1 MAVDIN
7 SLLKQ
12 YASPWDTHFDYVDQA
27 GNVYGRG
34 YDSYQDAIRKL
45 AFSTGLQ
52 EYAPQAAIGPSG
64 TPGFDDY
71 RDGAPATP
79 QQWSHEILNPGPT
92 PYDYPGIGDTPST
105 GGVAAG
111 PRFNS
116 MQELYDNL
124 MTQQDSP
131 LTYESREKY
140 GRELTEGQLQNMYA
154 RYASGDLKGAVPDWM
169 YHRAAYNEMPTNAGY
184 SKEQPAGGYLL
195 TGEKALIGSTPVFG
209 ADGKITGYKINMNP
223 EHIRGADTSG
233 RVRSS
238 TNGATIF
245 DPSMVQYLTN
255 AGDGYGFLDASNVD
269 KFGYRSAGN
278 STYNKEKN
286 FFDKYMPGAIISAS
300 LAGLGG
306 ALSGAEWA
314 TGVAEGASGTAG
326 ATGGTGMFDWLGDAG
341 SWISDLFGDSG
352 AAAEGLSDSFW
363 SDWMSGGATDSGGLL
378 GNWQNAIPDFT
389 NYSGQMTEIPGL
401 AQSFPQIPW
410 DSSLGTI
417 QTALASNPGILNN
430 IYQQA
435 VNDPMGTAAK
445 AYRALQSTGMLSG
458 GLQAVGGY
466 LAGNAAQDAAKTSAQ
481 AQIEAARIAADA
493 AKFKPVGVTTRFGQ
507 SNFTKDAQ
515 GNVTSAGYNMPADI
529 KAMQD
534 SLLGAA
540 PGMLSQFTGSQAATA
555 PMGVGAQR
563 AMSLGN
569 QYLNTD
575 PMAQAKKYYDDQQ
588 AIMATGRARDQAG
601 ALTGEFNRGTYGL
614 ATGATGM
621 MGAANPRLEAMYNAQ
636 RQQDLQAAANA
647 TQGGMDY
654 AKFGAGLVGTGGNML
669 RDMYGTQTAAYS
681 PFATA
686 MTGAQN
692 IEGLGQN
699 ALDMSIN
706 IGKTASPA
714 QAGSLL
720 GQGMLG
726 AAQTMQQANQ
736 YSPWGTALMN
746 AGNAL
751 NTMQQPQQQQQQY
764 AFNPF
769 TGVRL

>member
-1 MAVDIN
+1 V
-7 SLLKQ
+7 
-12 YASPWDTHFDYVDQA
+12 
-27 GNVYGRG
+27 G
-34 YDSYQDAIRKL
+34 
-45 AFSTGLQ
+45 
-52 EYAPQAAIGPSG
+52 
-64 TPGFDDY
+64 
-71 RDGAPATP
+71 
-79 QQWSHEILNPGPT
+79 
-92 PYDYPGIGDTPST
+92 
-105 GGVAAG
+105 
-111 PRFNS
+111 
-116 MQELYDNL
+116 
-124 MTQQDSP
+124 
-131 LTYESREKY
+131 
-140 GRELTEGQLQNMYA
+140 
-154 RYASGDLKGAVPDWM
+154 
-169 YHRAAYNEMPTNAGY
+169 
-184 SKEQPAGGYLL
+184 
-195 TGEKALIGSTPVFG
+195 
-209 ADGKITGYKINMNP
+209 
-223 EHIRGADTSG
+223 
-233 RVRSS
+233 
-238 TNGATIF
+238 
-245 DPSMVQYLTN
+245 
-255 AGDGYGFLDASNVD
+255 
-269 KFGYRSAGN
+269 KFGYKSIGN
-278 STYNKEKN
+278 STYSKEKN
-286 FFDKYMPGAIISAS
+286 FMDKYMPGAIISAS

-326 ATGGTGMFDWLGDAG
+326 ATGGTGMFDWIGDAG

-507 SNFTKDAQ
+507 SQFIKDAN
-515 GNVTSAGYNMPADI
+515 GNVVSAGYNVTPDI

-534 SLLGAA
+534 SLIGAA

-601 ALTGEFNRGTYGL
+601 ALTGEFNRSTYGL

-621 MGAANPRLEAMYNAQ
+621 MGAANPRLEALYNAQ
-636 RQQDLQAAANA
+636 RQQDLQAAAQA

-654 AKFGAGLVGTGGNML
+654 AKFGSTMTGLGGDML
-669 RDMYGTQTAAYS
+669 KSMYGTQTAAYD
-681 PFATA
+681 PYKTA
-686 MTGAQN
+686 MGGAQT

-699 ALDMSIN
+699 ALDLSVNM
-706 IGKTASPA
+706 GKVASPA
-714 QAGSLL
+714 QSGQLL

-746 AGNAL
+746 AGNTL
-751 NTMQQPQQQQQQY
+751 NTMNQPQNQ
-764 AFNPF
+764 NPTYDPSRF
-769 TGVRL
+769 RLVPFGN

>member
-1 MAVDIN
+1 MAIDIN
-7 SLLKQ
+7 SLIKK
-12 YASPWDTHFDYVDQA
+12 YANPWDTSYNYLDPTGA
-27 GNVYGRG
+27 ILGKG
-34 YDSYQDAIRKL
+34 YDSYEDAIRKL
-45 AFSTGLQ
+45 AFTSGLQ
-52 EYAPQAAIGPSG
+52 THAAQAAVAPSGDYFFNGDPGQGQPWNPGSAATPEQYSWNQYQDHPEFRFEGIGVDPGQDTNFVAPSG
-64 TPGFDDY
+64 TP
-71 RDGAPATP
+71 
-79 QQWSHEILNPGPT
+79 
-92 PYDYPGIGDTPST
+92 
-105 GGVAAG
+105 
-111 PRFNS
+111 RFNTK
-116 MQELYDNL
+116 QELYDYL
-124 MTQQDSP
+124 MGQPGDALS
-131 LTYESREKY
+131 YESKEKY
-140 GRELTEGQLQNMYA
+140 VRDLTEGQLQNMYA
-154 RYASGDLKGAVPDWM
+154 RYASGNLVGAVPDWT
-169 YHRAAYNEMPTNAGY
+169 YHREAYNTQNTPGLFTEAPKSGYRIAG
-184 SKEQPAGGYLL
+184 ER
-195 TGEKALIGSTPVFG
+195 ALVGSTPVFG
-209 ADGKITGYKINMNP
+209 DDGKIVGYKINLSPDHVNL
-223 EHIRGADTSG
+223 ADTSG
-233 RVRSS
+233 RVQSS
-238 TNGATIF
+238 TNGATLF
-245 DPSMVQYLTN
+245 DTSLKDFAVPM
-255 AGDGYGFLDASNVD
+255 GDGTAFVKAEDISKLAYS
-269 KFGYRSAGN
+269 STGN
-278 STYNKEKN
+278 STYSKDPN
-286 FFDKYMPGAIISAS
+286 FFDKYMPGLIQSAAIGGT

-306 ALSGAEWA
+306 AFGGTA
-314 TGVAEGASGTAG
+314 TGS
-326 ATGGTGMFDWLGDAG
+326 TGGTGMFDGLGDWF
-341 SWISDLFGDSG
+341 SNLFSDSG

-507 SNFTKDAQ
+507 SQFIKDAN
-515 GNVTSAGYNMPADI
+515 GNVVSAGYNVTPDI

-534 SLLGAA
+534 SLIGIA

-588 AIMATGRARDQAG
+588 AIMATGRARDKAG

-751 NTMQQPQQQQQQY
+751 NTMQQPQQQQTSGY
-764 AFNPF
+764 MFNPF

>member
-12 YASPWDTHFDYVDQA
+12 YTSPWDTSFSYVDA
-27 GNVYGRG
+27 SGNVLGKG
-34 YDSYQDAIRKL
+34 YDSYEDAIRKL
-45 AFSTGLQ
+45 AFTSGLTYQAPSAATWEWTADGLST
-52 EYAPQAAIGPSG
+52 
-64 TPGFDDY
+64 TP
-71 RDGAPATP
+71 
-79 QQWSHEILNPGPT
+79 E
-92 PYDYPGIGDTPST
+92 
-105 GGVAAG
+105 VAAG
-111 PRFNS
+111 YGHSALQTPVSTEGVDMFRTNPGQMFATE
-116 MQELYDNL
+116 QELYDYL
-124 MTQQDSP
+124 MGMEGSP
-131 LTYESREKY
+131 LTFESREKY
-140 GRELTEGQLQNMYA
+140 GRDLTEGQLQNMYA
-154 RYASGDLKGAVPDWM
+154 LYAGGKITGPVNDWRSSRLAYFNPDNVSGVSLSGDLAM
-169 YHRAAYNEMPTNAGY
+169 
-184 SKEQPAGGYLL
+184 
-195 TGEKALIGSTPVFG
+195 IGSEPVFG
-209 ADGKITGYKINMNP
+209 EDGKITGYKVNMNP
-223 EHIRGADTSG
+223 AHINGADTSG
-233 RVRSS
+233 RVKSS
-238 TNGATIF
+238 SNGATIF
-245 DPSMVQYLTN
+245 NPSMLELLTP
-255 AGDGYGFLDASNVD
+255 AGGDYALLNVAD
-269 KFGYRSAGN
+269 VGKFGYKSIGN
-278 STYNKEKN
+278 STYSKEKN
-286 FFDKYMPGAIISAS
+286 FMDKYMPGAIISAS

-314 TGVAEGASGTAG
+314 TGVAGGAGGTAG

-507 SNFTKDAQ
+507 SQFIKDAN
-515 GNVTSAGYNMPADI
+515 GNVVSAGYNVTPDI

-534 SLLGAA
+534 SLIGAA

-751 NTMQQPQQQQQQY
+751 NTMQQPQQQQTSGY
-764 AFNPF
+764 MFNPF

>member
-52 EYAPQAAIGPSG
+52 EYAPQAAQAGSG
-64 TPGFDDY
+64 TPGIDY
-71 RDGAPATP
+71 SDPTPAIP

-105 GGVAAG
+105 GAVAAG

-116 MQELYDNL
+116 KQELYDHL
-124 MTQQDSP
+124 MGMQDSP

-140 GRELTEGQLQNMYA
+140 GRALTEGQLQNMYA
-154 RYASGDLKGAVPDWM
+154 RYAVGDLKGAVPDWT
-169 YHRAAYNEMPTNAGY
+169 YHRSAYNEMPTAAGY
-184 SKEQPAGGYLL
+184 SKEQPAGGYSL
-195 TGEKALIGSTPVFG
+195 TGEQALIGSTPVFG

-223 EHIRGADTSG
+223 EHINFADTSG
-233 RVRSS
+233 RVKSS

-269 KFGYRSAGN
+269 KFGYRSVGN

-326 ATGGTGMFDWLGDAG
+326 ATGGTGMFDWIGDAG

-507 SNFTKDAQ
+507 SQFIKDAN
-515 GNVTSAGYNMPADI
+515 GNVVSAGYNVTPDI

-534 SLLGAA
+534 SLIGAA

-751 NTMQQPQQQQQQY
+751 GSMQQPQQQQQY

>member
-1 MAVDIN
+1 MATIDQILSNALSLGGGGGSDPLSHVVGFKPDIEN
-7 SLLKQ
+7 RVVKVQNGNILAALREASYLPASADKYTSRFSQ
-12 YASPWDTHFDYVDQA
+12 YFNTASQKLGEGFSSIQMISDTDNTNWQNMTAGPVYLATTSSGKKYVIEVPHSPGGGMLDWQTSPKDGWIGLGLGDLGGE
-27 GNVYGRG
+27 GNEELG
-34 YDSYQDAIRKL
+34 Y
-45 AFSTGLQ
+45 
-52 EYAPQAAIGPSG
+52 
-64 TPGFDDY
+64 
-71 RDGAPATP
+71 
-79 QQWSHEILNPGPT
+79 
-92 PYDYPGIGDTPST
+92 
-105 GGVAAG
+105 AAG
-111 PRFNS
+111 GS
-116 MQELYDNL
+116 MI
-124 MTQQDSP
+124 P
-131 LTYESREKY
+131 LNQFR
-140 GRELTEGQLQNMYA
+140 G
-154 RYASGDLKGAVPDWM
+154 
-169 YHRAAYNEMPTNAGY
+169 
-184 SKEQPAGGYLL
+184 
-195 TGEKALIGSTPVFG
+195 FG
-209 ADGKITGYKINMNP
+209 
-223 EHIRGADTSG
+223 
-233 RVRSS
+233 
-238 TNGATIF
+238 
-245 DPSMVQYLTN
+245 
-255 AGDGYGFLDASNVD
+255 
-269 KFGYRSAGN
+269 
-278 STYNKEKN
+278 
-286 FFDKYMPGAIISAS
+286 PGAAVVLDNINPS
-300 LAGLGG
+300 
-306 ALSGAEWA
+306 
-314 TGVAEGASGTAG
+314 GASG
-326 ATGGTGMFDWLGDAG
+326 LG
-341 SWISDLFGDSG
+341 SI
-352 AAAEGLSDSFW
+352 
-363 SDWMSGGATDSGGLL
+363 GGLL
-378 GNWQNAIPDFT
+378 GAGI
-389 NYSGQMTEIPGL
+389 GL
-401 AQSFPQIPW
+401 ATGMPWLGSAIGALSDGELSGGDLLGLGLSGIGAAGGLDGLFGGAAGTGGSMFEGLGDWFSNLFSSGSDTASGMLGSVGSGASEFASSIASAADPIEAMYQTMAATGTTSVTDAAAALGFNSANAMLGAINPSWLSAGSSFLT
-410 DSSLGTI
+410 D
-417 QTALASNPGILNN
+417 AAK
-430 IYQQA
+430 QA
-435 VNDPMGTAAK
+435 VNKLTSSGGAGG
-445 AYRALQSTGMLSG
+445 LLSG
-458 GLQAVGGY
+458 GLQALGGY
-466 LAGNAAQDAAKTSAQ
+466 LSGNAATDASKTAAQ

-507 SNFTKDAQ
+507 SQFIKDAN
-515 GNVTSAGYNMPADI
+515 GNVVSAGYNVTPDI

-534 SLLGAA
+534 SLIGIA

-699 ALDMSIN
+699 ALDMSVN

-714 QAGSLL
+714 QSGALL

-751 NTMQQPQQQQQQY
+751 NTMQQPQQQQTSGY
-764 AFNPF
+764 MFNPF

>member
-1 MAVDIN
+1 
-7 SLLKQ
+7 
-12 YASPWDTHFDYVDQA
+12 
-27 GNVYGRG
+27 
-34 YDSYQDAIRKL
+34 
-45 AFSTGLQ
+45 
-52 EYAPQAAIGPSG
+52 
-64 TPGFDDY
+64 
-71 RDGAPATP
+71 
-79 QQWSHEILNPGPT
+79 
-92 PYDYPGIGDTPST
+92 
-105 GGVAAG
+105 
-111 PRFNS
+111 
-116 MQELYDNL
+116 
-124 MTQQDSP
+124 
-131 LTYESREKY
+131 
-140 GRELTEGQLQNMYA
+140 
-154 RYASGDLKGAVPDWM
+154 
-169 YHRAAYNEMPTNAGY
+169 
-184 SKEQPAGGYLL
+184 
-195 TGEKALIGSTPVFG
+195 
-209 ADGKITGYKINMNP
+209 
-223 EHIRGADTSG
+223 
-233 RVRSS
+233 
-238 TNGATIF
+238 
-245 DPSMVQYLTN
+245 
-255 AGDGYGFLDASNVD
+255 
-269 KFGYRSAGN
+269 
-278 STYNKEKN
+278 
-286 FFDKYMPGAIISAS
+286 
-300 LAGLGG
+300 
-306 ALSGAEWA
+306 
-314 TGVAEGASGTAG
+314 
-326 ATGGTGMFDWLGDAG
+326 MFDWIGDAG

-507 SNFTKDAQ
+507 SQFIKDAN
-515 GNVTSAGYNMPADI
+515 GNVVSAGYNVTPDI
-529 KAMQD
+529 KAMQN
-534 SLLGAA
+534 SLIGAA

-699 ALDMSIN
+699 ALDMSVN

-746 AGNAL
+746 AGNTL
-751 NTMQQPQQQQQQY
+751 NTMNQPQNQ
-764 AFNPF
+764 NPTYDPSRF
-769 TGVRL
+769 RLVPFGN

>member
-1 MAVDIN
+1 MNYEYPAISQPTASIEDWFTTETYRSPFGYIN
-7 SLLKQ
+7 DP
-12 YASPWDTHFDYVDQA
+12 YAGKRFDYLYQGDPIDNPV
-27 GNVYGRG
+27 G
-34 YDSYQDAIRKL
+34 SYNYTPSAKGDYAYL
-45 AFSTGLQ
+45 STGLDETTGYQ
-52 EYAPQAAIGPSG
+52 KVGPYTPKINYGAGVQRVMTGAGGQPGWGPKQQKYADRFGQYFSTMEDKI
-64 TPGFDDY
+64 
-71 RDGAPATP
+71 GAPIHNIELLQSHDPNSATGKGGYIFKASTQDGKQYIVEMP
-79 QQWSHEILNPGPT
+79 HSPGGGFF
-92 PYDYPGIGDTPST
+92 DYNTSGMPGWKSLG
-105 GGVAAG
+105 
-111 PRFNS
+111 
-116 MQELYDNL
+116 L
-124 MTQQDSP
+124 
-131 LTYESREKY
+131 
-140 GRELTEGQLQNMYA
+140 
-154 RYASGDLKGAVPDWM
+154 GDLGGEG
-169 YHRAAYNEMPTNAGY
+169 NERIP
-184 SKEQPAGGYLL
+184 
-195 TGEKALIGSTPVFG
+195 GS
-209 ADGKITGYKINMNP
+209 
-223 EHIRGADTSG
+223 S
-233 RVRSS
+233 
-238 TNGATIF
+238 
-245 DPSMVQYLTN
+245 
-255 AGDGYGFLDASNVD
+255 
-269 KFGYRSAGN
+269 
-278 STYNKEKN
+278 
-286 FFDKYMPGAIISAS
+286 SAS
-300 LAGLGG
+300 YIPIEQFKGLPGSSIVSLANVNPQGSSGLG
-306 ALSGAEWA
+306 AL
-314 TGVAEGASGTAG
+314 
-326 ATGGTGMFDWLGDAG
+326 
-341 SWISDLFGDSG
+341 
-352 AAAEGLSDSFW
+352 
-363 SDWMSGGATDSGGLL
+363 GGLL
-378 GNWQNAIPDFT
+378 GAGI
-389 NYSGQMTEIPGL
+389 GL
-401 AQSFPQIPW
+401 ATGMPFLGSAIGALSDGELSGGDLLGLGLSGIGAAGGLDGLFGGAAGTGGSMFEGLGDWFSNLFSSGSDTASGMLGSVGSGASEFASSIASAADPIEAMYQTMAATGTTSVTDAAAALGFNSANAMLGAINPSWLSAGSSFLT
-410 DSSLGTI
+410 D
-417 QTALASNPGILNN
+417 AAK
-430 IYQQA
+430 QA
-435 VNDPMGTAAK
+435 VNKLTSSGGAGG
-445 AYRALQSTGMLSG
+445 LLSG
-458 GLQAVGGY
+458 GLQALGGY
-466 LAGNAAQDAAKTSAQ
+466 LSGNAAQDAAKTSAQ

-493 AKFKPVGVTTRFGQ
+493 AKFKPVGVTTRFGKSQ
-507 SNFTKDAQ
+507 FTKDAQ
-515 GNVTSAGYNMPADI
+515 GNVVSAGYNVSPDI

-534 SLLGAA
+534 SLIGIA

-751 NTMQQPQQQQQQY
+751 NTMQQPQQQQTSGY
-764 AFNPF
+764 MFNPF